1 MSADFS
7 HYRHL
12 TESFPHEMVTHSHV
26 EDVELPGN
34 AGTLALIRLDNNED
48 KRPNTLGPGSLIAF
62 GEAVSAQYA
71 RAESGEIAA
80 LGVTGKPGVFAAG
93 ADIVSAR
100 ELSDTQHGIA
110 LAQLGHDVFNL
121 VEDFP
126 LPTFGFING
135 SALGGGLEVA
145 LPADYRTISASTKA
159 IGLPEAFLGLIPGW
173 GGIYRLPKLIG
184 PEAAAQVIFV
194 NALNNNTSLNGQ
206 KAFEIG
212 IADALFED
220 SSFEQES
227 LDWAAKVLS
236 KDDAALA
243 SVSEHRTHDSGSGAW
258 ARAVQTA
265 EQTVAAK
272 TGDSA
277 PGPLRALEIF
287 RRVPHNSRDQDRE
300 LEVDA
305 LGVLLV
311 SHEFKNVVYGFM
323 ELVQKRAKKPAG
335 VPQVSP
341 RSVKSVGV
349 VGAGLM
355 ASQLALV
362 FAQQLRVPVVISDI
376 DQERVDKGL
385 AYIAEQNAKQV
396 KKGRLTQEQADALT
410 ELVSGSTDKAV
421 YADADFVIEAVF
433 EEIGVKKQVFAEL
446 EDIVSPETILATNT
460 SSLSVTEMA
469 ADLKHPERVIG
480 FHFFNPVQ
488 VMPLVEIARTAQT
501 AEEPIATA
509 FDLAATLR
517 KTPVLTKDT
526 TAFVVNR
533 LLLRLMAEVQKAFDY
548 GTDARTA
555 DQALKP
561 LGLPMSPFELLAMVG
576 LPVAQHVTESLN
588 ATYGD
593 RFYVSPNLQ
602 SLIDHGVTE
611 IWSSDKSGSQHIKAA
626 TLELMEFGDSPQ
638 SSEEVLT
645 TVLEAL
651 AEEIGLML
659 EDEVVASPKDID
671 LCMILG
677 AGWPFHRGGI
687 TPYLD
692 QLGVSQ
698 RVNGAGFH
706 S

>member
-1 MSADFS
+1 MPADLS
-7 HYRHL
+7 NYRHL
-12 TESFPHEMVTHSHV
+12 TESFPHETVTHAQV
-26 EDVELPGN
+26 EDITLPGD
-34 AGTLALIRLDNNED
+34 AGTLALIRMDNHEH
-48 KRPNTLGPGSLIAF
+48 KRPNTLGPGSLIAL
-62 GEAVSAQYA
+62 GEAVAAQYA

-80 LGVTGKPGVFAAG
+80 LAVTGKSGVFAAG

-100 ELSDTQHGIA
+100 ELTEAHHGIA
-110 LAQLGHDVFNL
+110 LAELGHDVFNL
-121 VEDFP
+121 LEDFP

-145 LPADYRTISASTKA
+145 LPADYRSISSSTKA
-159 IGLPEAFLGLIPGW
+159 IGLPEAFLGLVPGW
-173 GGIYRLPKLIG
+173 GGIYRLPRLIG

-194 NALNNNTSLNGQ
+194 NALNNNRSLNGSS
-206 KAFEIG
+206 AFDLG
-212 IADALFED
+212 IADAMFDENT
-220 SSFEQES
+220 FEQDS
-227 LDWAAKVLS
+227 LDWAARILS
-236 KDDAALA
+236 KDDAAL
-243 SVSEHRTHDSGSGAW
+243 SDLTQRRSHDSSDSAW
-258 ARAVQTA
+258 DRAVRTA
-265 EQTVAAK
+265 EETVAAK
-272 TGDSA
+272 TGTSA

-287 RRVPHNSRDQDRE
+287 RRVPENSREQDRQ

-305 LGVLLV
+305 LGELLV

-335 VPQVSP
+335 VPQVAP
-341 RSVKSVGV
+341 RSVTHVGV

-362 FAQQLRVPVVISDI
+362 FAQHLRVPVVISDI
-376 DQERVDKGL
+376 DQQRVDKGL
-385 AYIAEQNAKQV
+385 AYISEQNTKQV
-396 KKGRLTQEQADALT
+396 QKGRLTQEQADELT
-410 ELVSGSTDKAV
+410 GLVTGSTDKSV
-421 YADADFVIEAVF
+421 YASADFVIEAVF

-469 ADLKHPERVIG
+469 ADLRHPERVMG

-501 AEEPIATA
+501 SEEAIATA

-517 KTPVLTKDT
+517 KTPVLTRDT

-533 LLLRLMAEVQKAFDY
+533 ILLRLMAEVQKAFDD
-548 GTDARTA
+548 GTDAQTA
-555 DQALKP
+555 DEALKP

-576 LPVAQHVTESLN
+576 MPVAQHVTESLN
-588 ATYGD
+588 SSFGD
-593 RFYVSPNLQ
+593 RFYVSKNLQ
-602 SLIDHGVTE
+602 TLIDRGVTT
-611 IWSSDKSGSQHIKAA
+611 IWTTDSTGDKHLADS
-626 TLELMEFGDSPQ
+626 TLELMDFGSSPK
-638 SSEEVLT
+638 SSEEVLN

-659 EDEVVASPKDID
+659 TEEVVASPKDID

-698 RVNGAGFH
+698 RVNGAPFH

>member
-12 TESFPHEMVTHSHV
+12 TDSFPHETVTHSRV
-26 EDVELPGN
+26 EDITLPGDT
-34 AGTLALIRLDNNED
+34 GTLALIRLDNDED
-48 KRPNTLGPGSLIAF
+48 KRPNTLGPGSLISF
-62 GEAVSAQYA
+62 GEALNAQHE
-71 RAESGEIAA
+71 RAEAGEIVA
-80 LGVTGKPGVFAAG
+80 LAVTGKPGVFAAG

-100 ELSDTQHGIA
+100 ELTEGAHGIA
-110 LAQLGHDVFNL
+110 LAQLGHEVFNL
-121 VEDFP
+121 LEDFP
-126 LPTFGFING
+126 LPTFGFVNG

-145 LPADYRTISASTKA
+145 LPADYRTISASAKA

-173 GGIYRLPKLIG
+173 GGIFRLPHLIG

-194 NALNNNTSLNGQ
+194 NAMNNNTSLNGK
-206 KAFEIG
+206 KAFEFG
-212 IADALFED
+212 IADILFDEA
-220 SSFEQES
+220 SFEQES
-227 LDWAAKVLS
+227 LDWAAKILNN
-236 KDDAALA
+236 DDAALA
-243 SVSEHRTHDSGSGAW
+243 ALKKHRDRPSDEAAW
-258 ARAVQTA
+258 SRAVETA
-265 EQTVAAK
+265 EKTVAAK

-277 PGPLRALEIF
+277 PGPLRALEVF
-287 RRVPHNSRDQDRE
+287 RQVPLNSREQDRQ

-305 LGVLLV
+305 LGELLV
-311 SHEFKNVVYGFM
+311 SPEFKNVVYGFM

-335 VPQVSP
+335 VPQTSP
-341 RSVKSVGV
+341 RSVNRVGV

-385 AYIAEQNAKQV
+385 AYIAQQNAKQV
-396 KKGRLTQEQADALT
+396 KKGRLSQEQADMLT
-410 ELVSGSTDKAV
+410 GLVSGSTDKGA

-433 EEIGVKKQVFAEL
+433 EEIGVKKKVFAEL
-446 EDIVSPETILATNT
+446 ENTVSPETILATNT

-488 VMPLVEIARTAQT
+488 VMPLVEIAHTAKT

-533 LLLRLMAEVQKAFDY
+533 LLLRLMAEVQKAFDE
-548 GTDARTA
+548 GTDPQTA
-555 DQALKP
+555 DEALKP
-561 LGLPMSPFELLAMVG
+561 LGLPMTPFELLAMVG
-576 LPVAQHVTESLN
+576 LPVSQHVTESLN
-588 ATYGD
+588 SSFGD
-593 RFYVSPNLQ
+593 RFYVSKNLQ
-602 SLIDHGVTE
+602 KLIDHGVTN
-611 IWSSDKSGSQHIKAA
+611 IWSTDSSGVKHIDHG
-626 TLELMEFGDSPQ
+626 TWELMEVGHSPKT
-638 SSEEVLT
+638 SEEVLS

-651 AEEIGLML
+651 AEEIHLML
-659 EDEVVASPKDID
+659 EDDVVASAKDID

-698 RVNGAGFH
+698 RVNGTPFH
-706 S
+706 N

>member
-7 HYRHL
+7 NYRHL
-12 TESFPHEMVTHSHV
+12 TESFPHEMVTQSHV
-26 EDVELPGN
+26 EDIQLPGS
-34 AGTLALIRLDNNED
+34 AGTLALIRLDNHED

-62 GEAVSAQYA
+62 GEAVSAQYS
-71 RAESGEIAA
+71 RAESGEISA

-100 ELSDTQHGIA
+100 ELSETQHGIA
-110 LAQLGHDVFNL
+110 LAELGHTVFNL
-121 VEDFP
+121 LEDFP

-145 LPADYRTISASTKA
+145 LPADYRTVSASTQA
-159 IGLPEAFLGLIPGW
+159 IGLPEAFLGLVPGW

-184 PEAAAQVIFV
+184 PEAAAHVIFV
-194 NALNNNTSLNGQ
+194 NALNNNKTLNGT

-227 LDWAAKVLS
+227 LEWAAKILS
-236 KDDAALA
+236 DDDDASAALA
-243 SVSEHRTHDSGSGAW
+243 EHRTHESDGDAW
-258 ARAVQTA
+258 SRAVKTA
-265 EQTVAAK
+265 EETVAAK
-272 TGDSA
+272 TGASA

-287 RRVPHNSRDQDRE
+287 RQVPHNSRDEDRE

-335 VPQVSP
+335 VPQVRP
-341 RSVKSVGV
+341 RSVRRVGV

-376 DQERVDKGL
+376 DQERVDRGL
-385 AYIAEQNAKQV
+385 SYIAEQNAKQV
-396 KKGRLTQEQADALT
+396 KKGRLTQDQADALT
-410 ELVSGSTDKAV
+410 GLVTGSTDKSV

-446 EDIVSPETILATNT
+446 EEIVSPETILATNT

-488 VMPLVEIARTAQT
+488 VMPLVEIARTSQT

-533 LLLRLMAEVQKAFDY
+533 LLLRLMAEVQKAFDH

-555 DQALKP
+555 DEALKP

-588 ATYGD
+588 NSYGD
-593 RFYVSPNLQ
+593 RFYVSPNVQ
-602 SLIDHGVTE
+602 SLIDHDVTE
-611 IWSSDKSGSQHIKAA
+611 VWSTDESGAKHIKDS
-626 TLELMEFGDSPQ
+626 TLELMNFGDSPK
-638 SSEEVLT
+638 SSEQVLT
-645 TVLEAL
+645 IVLEAL

-659 EDEVVASPKDID
+659 KDEVVASPKDID

-692 QLGVSQ
+692 QQGISQ
-698 RVNGAGFH
+698 RVNGSTFH
-706 S
+706 G